1 MKNLWDPEAAAQFE
15 ENTLQMRVYTS
26 RLLGQNSDLVL
37 HGGGNT
43 SVKIQ
48 QTNLFGEAE
57 DILCVKGSGNNL
69 STIDEYGFTP
79 LRLKTLR
86 KLAALENISDAEMIR
101 QQQMAKSNPD
111 ALNPSVEALLH
122 AIIPFTWIDHTH
134 ADAVVTLTNTPEGT
148 ELIRKIYG
156 ERLLLIPYVMPGF
169 KLSRKVFEMTKNV
182 DWTQFEGM
190 ILLNHGIFSFGDSA
204 RESYTRMIDLVSLA
218 EEFLATNS
226 SIANT
231 TVPEKEKVKTVALDS
246 VPGKDKDEAQRKTVA
261 PDSVP
266 GKEELLKLAGIRRK
280 VSEISGSAS
289 LAQLNFS
296 SEARTFA
303 KLTNVKEIASRGPIT
318 SDHLIR
324 TKPVPAIIDPENPQ
338 QSLDDFSSAYK
349 AYFERHTNGEQ
360 KCLDSAPRWAV
371 WPGHGTISFGANLTE
386 SAIVSDIAEH
396 TVKAIQLAENLTAE
410 GSSGGWQPVSEK
422 HLFEAEYWEL
432 QQAKLKSENDN
443 QGAQKTIPEFQGK
456 IAIVSGAA
464 SGIGLACARELFAQG
479 AVVVGLDLNPEIS
492 TIFCDSGMLGLQCDV
507 TDQKAVIE
515 AVAETVRQFG
525 GIDILVLNAGTF
537 PAGQTIEEMD
547 EQTWSRSLE
556 INLTAPQQLLQACV
570 PFLKE
575 GLDPAVVFMASRN
588 VPAPGAGASAYSVPK
603 AGQTQL
609 ARIAALELG
618 KFGIRVNILH
628 PDCVY
633 DTGLWTPE
641 ALERSAK
648 RYGLTVEQYK
658 SRNILKIDVKTKE
671 VASMVCAMSG
681 AVFAK
686 TTGAQ
691 IPIDGGSERVI

>member
-1 MKNLWDPEAAAQFE
+1 MKNLWDPEAVAQFE
-15 ENTLQMRVYTS
+15 ENTLQLRVYTS

-43 SVKIQ
+43 SVKNQ

-57 DILCVKGSGNNL
+57 DILYVKGSGCDL
-69 STIDEYGFTP
+69 ATIDEDGFTP
-79 LRLKTLR
+79 LLLKTLR
-86 KLAALENISDAEMIR
+86 KLAALENISDVEMIR

-111 ALNPSVEALLH
+111 APNPSVEALLH
-122 AIIPFTWIDHTH
+122 AIIPFDWIDHTH
-134 ADAVVTLTNTPEGT
+134 ADAVVTLTNTPEGN

-169 KLSRKVFEMTKNV
+169 KLSRKVFEMTKKI

-190 ILLNHGIFSFGDSA
+190 ILLNHGIFSFGDTA
-204 RESYTRMIDLVSLA
+204 LESYTRMIDLVSLA
-218 EEFLATNS
+218 EDFLAKNSTLTNT
-226 SIANT
+226 AAT
-231 TVPEKEKVKTVALDS
+231 ES
-246 VPGKDKDEAQRKTVA
+246 VPGKA
-261 PDSVP
+261 
-266 GKEELLKLAGIRRK
+266 ELLKLACIRRK
-280 VSEISGSAS
+280 VSAIRGTAS

-296 SEARTFA
+296 TEARTFA
-303 KLTNVKEIASRGPIT
+303 KLTNVKEIATRGPIT

-324 TKPVPAIIDPENPQ
+324 TKSVPAIIDPENPQ
-338 QSLDDFSSAYK
+338 RSLDEFSSAYK

-386 SAIVSDIAEH
+386 SGIVSDIAEH
-396 TVKAIQLAENLTAE
+396 TVKAIQLAENLTSE
-410 GSSGGWQPVSEK
+410 GSSGRWQPVSEK
-422 HLFEAEYWEL
+422 HLFEAEYWVL
-432 QQAKLKSENDN
+432 QQAKLKSENVN
-443 QGAQKTIPEFQGK
+443 QGEQKTISEFQGK

-492 TIFCDSGMLGLQCDV
+492 KIFCEPGMLGLQCDV

-537 PAGQTIEEMD
+537 PAGQTIEEMG

-575 GLDPAVVFMASRN
+575 GIDPAVVFMASRN

-633 DTGLWTPE
+633 DTGLWTPD

-671 VASMVCAMSG
+671 VARMVCAMSG

>member
-1 MKNLWDPEAAAQFE
+1 MKNLWDPEAVAQFE
-15 ENTLQMRVYTS
+15 ENTLQLRVYTS

-57 DILCVKGSGNNL
+57 DILYVKGSGCDL
-69 STIDEYGFTP
+69 ATIDEDGFTP
-79 LRLKTLR
+79 LLLKTLR
-86 KLAALENISDAEMIR
+86 KLAALENISDVEMIR

-111 ALNPSVEALLH
+111 APNPSVEALLH
-122 AIIPFTWIDHTH
+122 AIIPFDWIDHTH
-134 ADAVVTLTNTPEGT
+134 ADAVVTLTNTPEGN

-169 KLSRKVFEMTKNV
+169 KLSRKVFEMTKKI

-190 ILLNHGIFSFGDSA
+190 ILLNHGIFSFGDTA
-204 RESYTRMIDLVSLA
+204 LESYTRMIDLVSLA
-218 EEFLATNS
+218 EDFLAKNSTLTNT
-226 SIANT
+226 AT
-231 TVPEKEKVKTVALDS
+231 TES
-246 VPGKDKDEAQRKTVA
+246 VPGKA
-261 PDSVP
+261 
-266 GKEELLKLAGIRRK
+266 ELLKLACIRRK
-280 VSEISGSAS
+280 VSAIRGTAS

-296 SEARTFA
+296 TEARTFA
-303 KLTNVKEIASRGPIT
+303 KLTNVKEIATRGPIT

-324 TKPVPAIIDPENPQ
+324 TKSVPAIIDPENPQ
-338 QSLDDFSSAYK
+338 RSLDEFSSAYK

-386 SAIVSDIAEH
+386 SGIVSDIAEH

-422 HLFEAEYWEL
+422 HLFEAEYWVL
-432 QQAKLKSENDN
+432 QQAKLKSENVN
-443 QGAQKTIPEFQGK
+443 QGEQKTISEFQGK

-492 TIFCDSGMLGLQCDV
+492 KIFCEPGMLGLQCDV

-537 PAGQTIEEMD
+537 PAGQTIEEMG

-633 DTGLWTPE
+633 DTGLWTPD

-658 SRNILKIDVKTKE
+658 SRNILKIDVKAKE
-671 VASMVCAMSG
+671 VARMVCAMSG

>member
-1 MKNLWDPEAAAQFE
+1 MKNLWDPEAVAQFE
-15 ENTLQMRVYTS
+15 ENTLQLRVYTS

-57 DILCVKGSGNNL
+57 DILYVKGSGCDL
-69 STIDEYGFTP
+69 ATIDEDGFTP
-79 LRLKTLR
+79 LLLKTLR
-86 KLAALENISDAEMIR
+86 KLAALENISDVEMIR

-111 ALNPSVEALLH
+111 APNPSVEALLH
-122 AIIPFTWIDHTH
+122 AIIPFDWIDHTH
-134 ADAVVTLTNTPEGT
+134 ADAVVTLTNTPEGN

-169 KLSRKVFEMTKNV
+169 KLSRKVFEMTTKI

-190 ILLNHGIFSFGDSA
+190 ILLNHGIFSFGDTA
-204 RESYTRMIDLVSLA
+204 LESYTRMIDLVSLA
-218 EEFLATNS
+218 EDFLAKNSTLTNT
-226 SIANT
+226 AAT
-231 TVPEKEKVKTVALDS
+231 ES
-246 VPGKDKDEAQRKTVA
+246 VPGKA
-261 PDSVP
+261 
-266 GKEELLKLAGIRRK
+266 ELLKLACIRRK
-280 VSEISGSAS
+280 VSALRGTAS

-296 SEARTFA
+296 TEARTFA
-303 KLTNVKEIASRGPIT
+303 KLTNVKEIATRGPIT

-324 TKPVPAIIDPENPQ
+324 TKSVPAIIDPENPQ
-338 QSLDDFSSAYK
+338 RSLDEFSSAYK

-386 SAIVSDIAEH
+386 SGIVSDIAEH
-396 TVKAIQLAENLTAE
+396 TVKAIQLAENLTSE
-410 GSSGGWQPVSEK
+410 GSSGSWQPVSEK
-422 HLFEAEYWEL
+422 HLFEAEYWVL
-432 QQAKLKSENDN
+432 QQAKLKSENVN
-443 QGAQKTIPEFQGK
+443 QGEQKTISEFQGK

-492 TIFCDSGMLGLQCDV
+492 KIFCEPGMLGLQCDV

-537 PAGQTIEEMD
+537 PAGQTIEEMG

-633 DTGLWTPE
+633 DTGLWTPD

-671 VASMVCAMSG
+671 VARMVCAMSG

>member
-1 MKNLWDPEAAAQFE
+1 MKNLWDPEAVAQFE
-15 ENTLQMRVYTS
+15 ENTLQLRVYTS

-57 DILCVKGSGNNL
+57 DILYVKGSGCDL
-69 STIDEYGFTP
+69 ATIDEDGFTP
-79 LRLKTLR
+79 LLLKTLR
-86 KLAALENISDAEMIR
+86 KLAALENISDVEMIR

-111 ALNPSVEALLH
+111 APNPSVEALLH
-122 AIIPFTWIDHTH
+122 AIIPFNWIDHTH
-134 ADAVVTLTNTPEGT
+134 ADAVVTLTNTPEGN

-169 KLSRKVFEMTKNV
+169 KLSRKVFEMTTKI
-182 DWTQFEGM
+182 DWTQCEGM
-190 ILLNHGIFSFGDSA
+190 ILLNHGIFSFGDTA

-218 EEFLATNS
+218 EDFLAKNS
-226 SIANT
+226 TLANT
-231 TVPEKEKVKTVALDS
+231 AATES
-246 VPGKDKDEAQRKTVA
+246 VPGKA
-261 PDSVP
+261 
-266 GKEELLKLAGIRRK
+266 ELLKLACIRRK
-280 VSEISGSAS
+280 VSAIRGTAS

-296 SEARTFA
+296 TEARTFA
-303 KLTNVKEIASRGPIT
+303 KLTNVKEIATRGPIT

-324 TKPVPAIIDPENPQ
+324 TKSVPAIIDPENPQ
-338 QSLDDFSSAYK
+338 RSLDEFSSAYK

-386 SAIVSDIAEH
+386 SGIVSDIAEH

-410 GSSGGWQPVSEK
+410 GFSGGWQPVSEK
-422 HLFEAEYWEL
+422 HLFEAEYWVL
-432 QQAKLKSENDN
+432 QQAKLKSENVN
-443 QGAQKTIPEFQGK
+443 QGEQKTISEFQGK

-492 TIFCDSGMLGLQCDV
+492 KIFCEPGMLGLQCDV

-537 PAGQTIEEMD
+537 PAGQTIEEMG

-633 DTGLWTPE
+633 DTGLWTPD

-658 SRNILKIDVKTKE
+658 SRNILKIDVKAKE
-671 VASMVCAMSG
+671 VARMVCAMSG

>member
-1 MKNLWDPEAAAQFE
+1 MKNLWDPEAVAQFE
-15 ENTLQMRVYTS
+15 ENTLQLRVYTS

-57 DILCVKGSGNNL
+57 DILYVKGSGCDL
-69 STIDEYGFTP
+69 ATIDEDGFTP
-79 LRLKTLR
+79 LLLKTLR
-86 KLAALENISDAEMIR
+86 KLAALENISDVEMIR

-111 ALNPSVEALLH
+111 APNPSVEALLH
-122 AIIPFTWIDHTH
+122 AIIPFNWIDHTH
-134 ADAVVTLTNTPEGT
+134 ADAVVTLTNTPEGN

-169 KLSRKVFEMTKNV
+169 KLSRKVFEMTTKI
-182 DWTQFEGM
+182 DWTQCEGM
-190 ILLNHGIFSFGDSA
+190 ILLNHGIFSFGDTA

-218 EEFLATNS
+218 EDFLAKNS
-226 SIANT
+226 TLANT
-231 TVPEKEKVKTVALDS
+231 AATES
-246 VPGKDKDEAQRKTVA
+246 VPGKKKSDKENDTVA

-266 GKEELLKLAGIRRK
+266 GKAELLKLACIRRK
-280 VSEISGSAS
+280 VSAIRGTAS
-289 LAQLNFS
+289 LVQLNFS
-296 SEARTFA
+296 TEARTFA
-303 KLTNVKEIASRGPIT
+303 KLTNVKEIATRGPIT

-324 TKPVPAIIDPENPQ
+324 TKSVPAIIDPENPQ
-338 QSLDDFSSAYK
+338 RSLDEFSSAYK

-371 WPGHGTISFGANLTE
+371 WPGHGTIAFGANLTE
-386 SAIVSDIAEH
+386 SGIVSDIAEH

-410 GSSGGWQPVSEK
+410 GFSGGWQPVSEK
-422 HLFEAEYWEL
+422 HLFEAEYWVL
-432 QQAKLKSENDN
+432 QQAKLKSENVN
-443 QGAQKTIPEFQGK
+443 QGEQKTISEFQGK

-492 TIFCDSGMLGLQCDV
+492 KIFCEPGMLGLQCDV

-537 PAGQTIEEMD
+537 PAGQTIEEMG

-633 DTGLWTPE
+633 DTGLWTPD

-658 SRNILKIDVKTKE
+658 SRNILKIDVKAKE
-671 VASMVCAMSG
+671 VARMVCAMSG

>member
-1 MKNLWDPEAAAQFE
+1 MKNLWDPEAVAQFE
-15 ENTLQMRVYTS
+15 ENTLQLRVYTS

-57 DILCVKGSGNNL
+57 DILYVKGSGCDL
-69 STIDEYGFTP
+69 ATIDEDGFTP
-79 LRLKTLR
+79 LLLKTLR
-86 KLAALENISDAEMIR
+86 KLAALENISDVEMIR

-111 ALNPSVEALLH
+111 APNPSVEALLH
-122 AIIPFTWIDHTH
+122 AIIPFDWIDHTH
-134 ADAVVTLTNTPEGT
+134 ADAVVTLTNTPEGN

-169 KLSRKVFEMTKNV
+169 KLSRKVFEMTTKI

-190 ILLNHGIFSFGDSA
+190 ILLNHGIFSFGDTA
-204 RESYTRMIDLVSLA
+204 LESYTRMIDLVSLA
-218 EEFLATNS
+218 EDFLAKNS
-226 SIANT
+226 TLANT
-231 TVPEKEKVKTVALDS
+231 AATES
-246 VPGKDKDEAQRKTVA
+246 VPGKA
-261 PDSVP
+261 
-266 GKEELLKLAGIRRK
+266 ELLKLACIRRK
-280 VSEISGSAS
+280 VSAIRGTAS

-296 SEARTFA
+296 TEARTFA
-303 KLTNVKEIASRGPIT
+303 KLTNVKEIATRGPIT

-324 TKPVPAIIDPENPQ
+324 TKSVPAIIDPENPQ
-338 QSLDDFSSAYK
+338 RSLDEFSSAYK

-386 SAIVSDIAEH
+386 SGIVSDIAEH
-396 TVKAIQLAENLTAE
+396 TVKAIQLAENLTSE

-422 HLFEAEYWEL
+422 HLFEAEYWVL
-432 QQAKLKSENDN
+432 QQAKLKSENVN
-443 QGAQKTIPEFQGK
+443 QGEQKTISEFQGK

-492 TIFCDSGMLGLQCDV
+492 KIFCEPGMLGLQCDV

-537 PAGQTIEEMD
+537 PAGQTIEEMG

-633 DTGLWTPE
+633 DTGLWTPD

-658 SRNILKIDVKTKE
+658 SRNILKIDVKAKE
-671 VASMVCAMSG
+671 VARMVCAMSG

>member
-1 MKNLWDPEAAAQFE
+1 MA
-15 ENTLQMRVYTS
+15 
-26 RLLGQNSDLVL
+26 
-37 HGGGNT
+37 
-43 SVKIQ
+43 
-48 QTNLFGEAE
+48 
-57 DILCVKGSGNNL
+57 
-69 STIDEYGFTP
+69 TIDEDGFTP
-79 LRLKTLR
+79 LLLKTLR
-86 KLAALENISDAEMIR
+86 KLAALENISDVEMIR

-111 ALNPSVEALLH
+111 APTPSVEALLH
-122 AIIPFTWIDHTH
+122 AIIPFDWIDHTH
-134 ADAVVTLTNTPEGT
+134 ADAVVTLTNTPEGNK
-148 ELIRKIYG
+148 LIRKIYG

-169 KLSRKVFEMTKNV
+169 KLSRKVFEMTKKI

-190 ILLNHGIFSFGDSA
+190 ILLNHGIFSFGDTA
-204 RESYTRMIDLVSLA
+204 LESYTRMIDLVSLA
-218 EEFLATNS
+218 EDFLAKNSTLTNT
-226 SIANT
+226 AAT
-231 TVPEKEKVKTVALDS
+231 ES
-246 VPGKDKDEAQRKTVA
+246 VPGKA
-261 PDSVP
+261 
-266 GKEELLKLAGIRRK
+266 ELLKLACIRRK
-280 VSEISGSAS
+280 VSALRGTAS

-296 SEARTFA
+296 TEARTFA
-303 KLTNVKEIASRGPIT
+303 KLTNVKEIATRGPIT

-324 TKPVPAIIDPENPQ
+324 TKSVPAIIAPENPQ
-338 QSLDDFSSAYK
+338 RSLDEFSSAYK

-371 WPGHGTISFGANLTE
+371 WPGHGTIAFGANLTE
-386 SAIVSDIAEH
+386 SGIVSDIAEH

-410 GSSGGWQPVSEK
+410 GFSGGWQPVSEK
-422 HLFEAEYWEL
+422 HLFEAEYWVL
-432 QQAKLKSENDN
+432 QQAKLKSENVN
-443 QGAQKTIPEFQGK
+443 QGEQKTISEFQGK

-492 TIFCDSGMLGLQCDV
+492 KIFCEPGMLGLQCDV

-537 PAGQTIEEMD
+537 PAGQTIEEMG

-633 DTGLWTPE
+633 DTGLWTPD

-671 VASMVCAMSG
+671 VARMVCAMSG